1 VNQRI
6 SVDPHTRTVIS
17 SAISAEMRGD
27 RLPLI
32 VTYSVM
38 HSAGGN
44 SVVDDGAQL
53 AAVPRHFACIGN
65 PPGGKL

>member
-1 VNQRI
+1 
-6 SVDPHTRTVIS
+6 
-17 SAISAEMRGD
+17 MRGD

-32 VTYSVM
+32 VKYSVM

-44 SVVDDGAQL
+44 NVVDDGAQL
-53 AAVPRHFACIGN
+53 AAAPMHFACIGN